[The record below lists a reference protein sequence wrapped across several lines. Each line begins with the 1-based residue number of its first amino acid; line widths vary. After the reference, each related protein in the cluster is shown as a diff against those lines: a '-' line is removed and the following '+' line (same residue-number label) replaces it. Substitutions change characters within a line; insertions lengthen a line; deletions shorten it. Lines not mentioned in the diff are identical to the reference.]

1 MIGATIGEVLKVL
14 GRSWKLVSLLA
25 LAAPMS
31 LAAIPFQFY
40 GGKSGQGTGLQPMHP
55 APAVAAPL
63 QGYAA
68 GPGGMTAKAAPRDS
82 REMLRVVLAGKS
94 AEPFEAGGTL
104 RRLRFIGID
113 FDTSGDSNRMLE
125 PGGRQARDIGL
136 SLALPRDL
144 GVVVI
149 AAEPVAWKVAHGG
162 SKERARIGFEGAAPF
177 TIDAP
182 NGVMSA
188 FRIGA
193 LGGRRPGYPLE
204 PVGETQGNLNRF
216 CSVLSR
222 WAHHF
227 DVIEWNRIE
236 YVRLVNPGRVA
247 IGDDI
252 GVTGS
257 GRIASRYSGT
267 TLRTMCFGPQRAST
281 TSGTRATTGRVWN
294 PVTRQYN

>member
-1 MIGATIGEVLKVL
+1 MTMIGATIGEVFKVL
-14 GRSWKLVSLLA
+14 GRSWKLVSLIA
-25 LAAPMS
+25 LMAPVS

-40 GGKSGQGTGLQPMHP
+40 RNGPSQNSGLQPIQTSP
-55 APAVAAPL
+55 SAQNTAPQ

-82 REMLRVVLAGKS
+82 RELLRVVLANKS
-94 AEPFEAGGTL
+94 AEPYEAGGTL
-104 RRLRFIGID
+104 RRLRFIGVD
-113 FDTSGDSNRMLE
+113 FDTSADNNRMQE
-125 PGGRQARDIGL
+125 PSERQAREIGMA
-136 SLALPRDL
+136 LAMPRDL

-149 AAEPVAWKVAHGG
+149 AAEPVAWKVGHGG
-162 SKERARIGFEGAAPF
+162 SRERARIGFEGAAPF
-177 TIDAP
+177 AIEAP

-236 YVRLVNPGRVA
+236 YVRLVNPAKVA
-247 IGDDI
+247 IGDWRLFVNAI
-252 GVTGS
+252 
-257 GRIASRYSGT
+257 RYKCCS
-267 TLRTMCFGPQRAST
+267 LQ
-281 TSGTRATTGRVWN
+281 
-294 PVTRQYN
+294 